1 MSHRHHRRSGPRS
14 VACAVVTVSDTRTAA
29 TDRSGRLLRAALE
42 RAGHAV
48 VEYAIVKD
56 DPVRLRACLR
66 SIRRR
71 RRARVIVMS
80 GGTGIAPRDRT
91 FEAVDALLET
101 RLPGFGE
108 LFRLLS
114 YRQIGPAAMLSRATA
129 GVWSGRIV
137 FSVPGSPEAVR
148 LAARRLI
155 LPVLRHAAGLVR
167 PEGGGGS

>member
-1 MSHRHHRRSGPRS
+1 MSHHHHRRSGPLS
-14 VACAVVTVSDTRTAA
+14 VACAVVTVSDTRTTA

-56 DPVRLRACLR
+56 DARRLRACLR

-71 RRARVIVMS
+71 GRARVIVMS

-108 LFRLLS
+108 LFRMLS
-114 YRQIGPAAMLSRATA
+114 FRQVGPAAMLSRATA
-129 GVWSGRIV
+129 GVWSGLLV

-155 LPVLRHAAGLVR
+155 LPELRHAAGLVR